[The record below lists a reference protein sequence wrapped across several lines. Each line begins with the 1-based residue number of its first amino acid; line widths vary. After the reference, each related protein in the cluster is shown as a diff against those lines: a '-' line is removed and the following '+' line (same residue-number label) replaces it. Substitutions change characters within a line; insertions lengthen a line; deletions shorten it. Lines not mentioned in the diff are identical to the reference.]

1 LTARILDGKK
11 TAKEIRQEL
20 GTRVGALIGRGV
32 TPRLAVILVGEDP
45 ASKVYVGNKSR
56 SAREI
61 GIDAFTREISAS
73 VSQGELEAIVQSL
86 AHDPSVHGILLQL
99 PLPKGLDPE
108 PVVRCIPPDKDV
120 DGLTPES
127 VGELARGTPRFIPC
141 TPFGIVELLHRSQVS
156 IPGKHVVILGRSNLV
171 GRPLANLLLMKG
183 SRGDAT
189 VTVCHSR
196 STNLA
201 ELTRQG
207 DILVAAI
214 GQAEFVT
221 QEMVK
226 PGAIVVD
233 VGINRVDDPAAPGK
247 SRLVGDVDFERA
259 SQVAEAITP
268 VPGGIGPMTVAM
280 LLVNTVQAAESHV
293 RTGDPTRLAIR

>member
-1 LTARILDGKK
+1 VTAHILDGKRV
-11 TAKEIRQEL
+11 AKEIREEL
-20 GTRVGALIGRGV
+20 ALRVRALVERGV
-32 TPRLAVILVGEDP
+32 TPKLAVILVGEDP

-61 GIDAFTREISAS
+61 GIDAFTREVSAT
-73 VSQGELEAIVQSL
+73 VTQGELETIVESL
-86 AHDPSVHGILLQL
+86 ARDPSVHGILLQL

-108 PVVRCIPPDKDV
+108 PVVRRIPVEKDV
-120 DGLTPES
+120 DGLTPLS

-141 TPFGIVELLHRSQVS
+141 TPYGIVELLDRSGVS

-183 SRGDAT
+183 RRGDAT

-196 STNLA
+196 SENLA
-201 ELTRQG
+201 QLTRSG

-214 GQAEFVT
+214 GRAQFVSAD
-221 QEMVK
+221 MVK

-233 VGINRVDDPAAPGK
+233 VGINRVDDPATGK
-247 SRLVGDVDFERA
+247 SRLVGDVDFEGA
-259 SQVAEAITP
+259 AQIAQAITP

-280 LLVNTVQAAESHV
+280 LLANTVQAAESHA
-293 RTGDPTRLAIR
+293 RTGASTRLAVG

>member
-1 LTARILDGKK
+1 MTARILDGKK

-20 GTRVGALIGRGV
+20 STRVAALVERGV

-73 VSQGELEAIVQSL
+73 VTQGELEAIVESL
-86 AHDPSVHGILLQL
+86 ARDVTVHGILLQL
-99 PLPKGLDPE
+99 PLPNGLDAE
-108 PVVRCIPPDKDV
+108 PVVRRIPPEKDV
-120 DGLTPES
+120 DGLTPEN
-127 VGELARGTPRFIPC
+127 VGELARGTPRFVPC
-141 TPFGIVELLHRSQVS
+141 TPFGIVELLHRSNVS
-156 IPGKHVVILGRSNLV
+156 LPGKHVVIVGRSNLV

-183 SRGDAT
+183 PRGDAT

-196 STNLA
+196 SANLA
-201 ELTRQG
+201 ALTQQA

-214 GQAEFVT
+214 GRAEFVT
-221 QEMVK
+221 ADMVK
-226 PGAIVVD
+226 RGAVVVD
-233 VGINRVDDPAAPGK
+233 VGINRVDDPAAGK
-247 SRLVGDVDFERA
+247 SRLVGDVEFEGA
-259 SQVAEAITP
+259 SKVAEAITP

-280 LLVNTVQAAESHV
+280 LLANTVQAAETHA
-293 RTGDPTRLAIR
+293 RIADPTRLAIR